1 VFSGEISNTPFAHV
15 LMLLHTIALK
25 TPKSQ
30 EKNEGRRSFDYC
42 GITKTEYKWTTNI
55 L

>member
-1 VFSGEISNTPFAHV
+1 MTFDGV
-15 LMLLHTIALK
+15 LMLLNTIAQK

-42 GITKTEYKWTTNI
+42 GITTTEYKWTTTA
-55 L
+55 